1 MKSLPQQSVIE
12 CTVRYILKQKKF
24 LVSIYRKK
32 QCPYPCNLINVKT
45 ITKTDCSVCIPDK
58 PCNPCKSTFRHSK
71 ADERYGYVRLWFQ
84 ENIKFMKSSYLKS
97 GYSLISDM
105 GGCIGIF
112 LGWSILQINEYINE
126 RYIRFLGI
134 SKIVNAIDGNP
145 DAVIPFSKN

>member
-1 MKSLPQQSVIE
+1 M
-12 CTVRYILKQKKF
+12 
-24 LVSIYRKK
+24 VSKIRKY
-32 QCPYPCNLINVKT
+32 QCPYPCNLINVKE
-45 ITKTDCSVCIPDK
+45 IIKTDCSVCTQNK
-58 PCNPCKSTFRHSK
+58 SCNEPCKSTLKDYR
-71 ADERYGYVRLWFQ
+71 ADERYGYLRLSFQ

-126 RYIRFLGI
+126 RYVRFLGI
-134 SKIVNAIDGNP
+134 GKIVNAIEGNP

>member
-1 MKSLPQQSVIE
+1 M
-12 CTVRYILKQKKF
+12 
-24 LVSIYRKK
+24 
-32 QCPYPCNLINVKT
+32 N
-45 ITKTDCSVCIPDK
+45 TDCSVCIK
-58 PCNPCKSTFRHSK
+58 NKTCKKCRY
-71 ADERYGYVRLWFQ
+71 ADERYGYLRLRFQ
-84 ENIKFMKSSYLKS
+84 ENIKVMKSSYLKS

-126 RYIRFLGI
+126 RYVRFLGI